1 VEKDLATRR
10 VKRWNG
16 GPMAAVEEE
25 EQLSWSTVELFLSGL
40 IETASHPD
48 K

>member
-1 VEKDLATRR
+1 MYEQQTTVEKDLATRR

-25 EQLSWSTVELFLSGL
+25 EQLS
-40 IETASHPD
+40 
-48 K
+48 